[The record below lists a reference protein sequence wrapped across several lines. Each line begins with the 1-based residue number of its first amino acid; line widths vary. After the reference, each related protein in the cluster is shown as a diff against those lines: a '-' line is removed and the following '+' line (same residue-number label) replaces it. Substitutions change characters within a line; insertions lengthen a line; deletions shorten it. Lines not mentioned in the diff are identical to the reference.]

1 MDRTI
6 WNEETYTY
14 HYGRDTIYIKIS
26 DELEKEGKKNVVVS
40 VYCYINDGIPFL
52 FVYQCNREYIYFQ
65 PYRSR
70 FNSGDKRFQ
79 DILNL
84 IPKEILFQRD
94 IHLNGV

>member
-1 MDRTI
+1 MNRTI

-14 HYGRDTIYIKIS
+14 HYGRDTIKIS

-40 VYCYINDGIPFL
+40 VYCYVNDGIPFQ
-52 FVYQCNREYIYFQ
+52 FIYQCSREYIDFQ
-65 PYRSR
+65 PYRSH

-79 DILNL
+79 DILSL